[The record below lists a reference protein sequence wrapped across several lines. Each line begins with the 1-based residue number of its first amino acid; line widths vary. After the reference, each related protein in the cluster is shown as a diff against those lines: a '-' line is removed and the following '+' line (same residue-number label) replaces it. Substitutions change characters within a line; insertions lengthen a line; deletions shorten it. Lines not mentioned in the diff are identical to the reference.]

1 MEDISLHILD
11 IVENSILAG
20 ASNVFI
26 NINEDMKKDL
36 VELEIKDNG
45 KGMDETF
52 RKQVTDPFVTTKAS
66 KKTGFGLALLEEAA
80 RATGGSLSIES
91 ERGVGTIIKSSF
103 QYSHWDRKPMGN
115 IKETLL
121 CLIISNPDVHF
132 SYRYTKEEKIYKV
145 DTEKLKEQAG
155 EITENLPEWI
165 KFLKENIDSG
175 FNNNH
180 LSVNW

>member
-11 IVENSILAG
+11 IVENSIMAG
-20 ASNVFI
+20 AGKVFI
-26 NINEDMKKDL
+26 NIQENIEKDL
-36 VELEIKDNG
+36 LEIEIKDNG
-45 KGMDETF
+45 KGMDETLI
-52 RKQVTDPFVTTKAS
+52 KKAADPFVTTKAA

-80 RATGGSLSIES
+80 KSTGGTFNIES
-91 ERGVGTIIKSSF
+91 QEGMGTVVTSSF
-103 QYSHWDRKPMGN
+103 QCSHWDRKPMGN

-132 SYRYTKEEKIYKV
+132 SYQYRKGKKIYKV
-145 DTEKLKEQAG
+145 DTEKLKKKAG
-155 EITENLPEWI
+155 DAIKNLPEWI

-180 LSVNW
+180 LSANW